1 MYRYFES
8 MIDIFRDHQ
17 HHEVPDHTTRAAVW
31 KFYGNY
37 LSQVRQSMVLLFI
50 AGFVTA
56 LVDLSIPLFIG
67 KITGFVAKAHA
78 ESLPQKDWWA
88 ILGMA
93 FIIIVIRPFI
103 HFFHDLVT
111 NQAIAANFTNL
122 IRWQNH
128 RGLIRQ
134 GWSFFQNDF
143 AGRIANRVMQ
153 TGPSLRESTVA
164 TLTAVWYLLTYGVSS
179 VWILARQSWMLSVP
193 VVLWFLLYGLLMW
206 YFIPRLTQ
214 RSNRLSKAR
223 SGLTGAIVDS
233 YTNIHTV
240 KLFAKSEDE
249 DRFVRDALTGHTS
262 AFRASLRMITTWMAS
277 LTMLNALLLSGTTGV
292 GLLLWHEG
300 IIGVAILTTAIPL
313 VWQIANMSGWVASNL
328 STIFE
333 NIGTV
338 QDGMRSVDRPRVMGD
353 QPDARPFVF
362 QAGRVEFDQVSFSY
376 HGDPETDAVTKHIDD
391 VALCIEPGERVA
403 IVGPSGSGKSTM
415 VSLLLRFFDVDRGR
429 ILLDGQDIRQLEQE
443 SFRQYIGVVSQ
454 DTSLLHRSILD
465 NVRYGRQD
473 ASREEVEEAL
483 RRARADVF
491 VQSLVDAN
499 GRTGLDAHVGER
511 GIKLSGGQRQRIAI
525 ARVFLKNAPIL
536 ILDEATSALDSVTE
550 REIQHELDDLMAGRT
565 VISIAHRIST
575 IAHFDRI
582 VVMEN
587 GRIVETG
594 NHQQLL
600 QLQGHYAELWA
611 RQSQPLAFD

>member
-1 MYRYFES
+1 MYKTFEN
-8 MIDIFRDHQ
+8 MIDIFRDHET
-17 HHEVPDHTTRAAVW
+17 HEIIDHTDRSSVW
-31 KFYGNY
+31 NFYWNY
-37 LSQVRQSMVLLFI
+37 ISQVKGSMVLLFF

-56 LVDLSIPLFIG
+56 IVDLSIPVFIG
-67 KITGFVAKAHA
+67 KITGYVAHA
-78 ESLPQKDWWA
+78 KSDALPA
-88 ILGMA
+88 SELHSILLMA
-93 FIIIVIRPFI
+93 LVIIVLRPLI

-164 TLTAVWYLLTYGVSS
+164 TLTAVWYLLTYGISS
-179 VWILARQSWMLSVP
+179 IIILAQQSWALSAP
-193 VVLWFLLYGLLMW
+193 VFMWFFLYGLLMW
-206 YFIPRLTQ
+206 FFIPRLTQ
-214 RSNRLSKAR
+214 RSNLLSKAR

-249 DRFVRDALTGHTS
+249 DQFVRDALSKHTS
-262 AFRASLRMITTWMAS
+262 AFRASLRMVTTWMTS

-292 GLLLWHEG
+292 GLWLWHDGMISVG
-300 IIGVAILTTAIPL
+300 ILVTAVPL
-313 VWQIANMSGWVASNL
+313 VWQIANMSGWVANNL
-328 STIFE
+328 SAIFE

-338 QDGMRSVDRPRVMGD
+338 QDGMRSVDRPRLMGD
-353 QPDARPFVF
+353 AEMAKPFIF
-362 QAGRVEFDQVSFSY
+362 KAGQIDFDNVSFSY
-376 HGDPETDAVTKHIDD
+376 HQQDGTVDEIKHIDD
-391 VALCIEPGERVA
+391 VSIHIAPGERVA
-403 IVGPSGSGKSTM
+403 IVGPSGSGKSTL
-415 VSLLLRFFDVDRGR
+415 VSLLLRFFDVNQGH
-429 ILLDGQDIRQLEQE
+429 ILIDGQDVRGLQQE

-454 DTSLLHRSILD
+454 DTSLLHRSIFD
-465 NVRYGRQD
+465 NVRYGRQS
-473 ASREEVEEAL
+473 ATREEVKAAL
-483 RRARADVF
+483 RKARADSF
-491 VQSLVDAN
+491 VMDLVDSY
-499 GRTGLDAHVGER
+499 GRTGLDAQVGER

-550 REIQHELDDLMAGRT
+550 QEIQSELDALMAGRT

-582 VVMEN
+582 IVMAN
-587 GRIVETG
+587 GQITEMG

-600 QLQGHYAELWA
+600 QAKGHYAELWT
-611 RQSQPLAFD
+611 RQSKPMNR